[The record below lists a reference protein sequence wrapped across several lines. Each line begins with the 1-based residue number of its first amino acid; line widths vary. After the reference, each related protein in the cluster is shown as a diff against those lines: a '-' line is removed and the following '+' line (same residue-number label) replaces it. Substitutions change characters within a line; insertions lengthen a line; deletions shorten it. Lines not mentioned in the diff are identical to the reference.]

1 MDMFDRDNELSMLI
15 VKQLAKEDGWNHYAF
30 WSHVMHVV
38 IKGTYKNFSQAI
50 LQTGSISGYTYEEYK
65 KLRQAF
71 VHVYKSVFKYCN
83 EAKKKTD
90 KSVPVDWLKEQ
101 YIKHLR
107 EKYGDVK

>member
-1 MDMFDRDNELSMLI
+1 MDMFDKNNELSMLI
-15 VKQLAKEDGWNHYAF
+15 VKQLVTENQPYHYF
-30 WSHVMHVV
+30 WLHVMHGV
-38 IKGTYKNFSQAI
+38 IKGTYENFSTAI
-50 LQTGSISGYTYEEYK
+50 LQTGSIAGYTYEEYK

-90 KSVPVDWLKEQ
+90 KPVPVDWLREK
-101 YIKHLR
+101 YIQHLR

>member
-30 WSHVMHVV
+30 WSHVMHGV
-38 IKGTYKNFSQAI
+38 IKGTYQNFSTAI
-50 LQTGSISGYTYEEYK
+50 LQTGSIAGYTYEEYMK
-65 KLRQAF
+65 ARHDF
-71 VHVYKSVFKYCN
+71 VRVYKSVLRRCN
-83 EAKKKTD
+83 KSKKKTD
-90 KSVPVDWLKEQ
+90 KSVTVDWLKEQ